1 MSEVVLYIDDEKTAR
16 VVFSEVIEQLY
27 NDEYPVE
34 CPKPETGLSEMI
46 SVISSYQ
53 GVVSIIIDE
62 KLKVSG
68 KTEYQGSELAAELRA
83 IFEILPIYILTSEPA
98 LLEPMCGSVEYV
110 LNKNNLEQ
118 PDYRIQ
124 CESLLRRHVA
134 NTKAIIS
141 EKKSRFDALL
151 RKSLESTL
159 SQEELAEFEDLELFR
174 LKPVIATESL
184 VSEDHL
190 KVINENHEL
199 LDRFKIIL
207 ESKDSDD

>member
-1 MSEVVLYIDDEKTAR
+1 MSEIVLYIDDEKTAR

-27 NDEYPVE
+27 NDEYLVE
-34 CPKPETGLSEMI
+34 CPKPETLLSDMI
-46 SVISSYQ
+46 SVISSYK

-68 KTEYQGSELAAELRA
+68 KTEYQGSELAAELRS

-141 EKKSRFDALL
+141 EKKSRFDELL

-159 SQEELAEFEDLELFR
+159 SQEELAQFEDLELFR

-184 VSEDHL
+184 VSEEHL